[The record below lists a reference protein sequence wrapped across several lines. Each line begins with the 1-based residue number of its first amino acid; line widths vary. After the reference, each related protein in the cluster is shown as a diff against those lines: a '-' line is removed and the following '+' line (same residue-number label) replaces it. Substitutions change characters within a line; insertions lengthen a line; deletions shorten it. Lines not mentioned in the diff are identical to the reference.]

1 MTPEETGRIL
11 GEIALCDN
19 RKVDVPMVA
28 QWHRMI
34 GGLAYPDTSQAVVE
48 YFAESTDY
56 LKPADLIRRVKAIRE
71 RRVTA
76 APIDAPPA
84 EPGTYVDQLRSTVKQ
99 LADGFRMP
107 AAITSG
113 TSKGP
118 SAEYERTRQQDL
130 CGKRNREVVAR
141 HEDLSKRLTEPPLG
155 YAQPSQWNGFVPP
168 STFSGQVNGQINDSP
183 RRAALVAIVDEAMAR
198 DAQRQAS

>member
-34 GGLAYPDTSQAVVE
+34 GGLAYRDTSQAVVE
-48 YFAESTDY
+48 YFAESTEY

-71 RRVTA
+71 RRITA

-84 EPGTYVDQLRSTVKQ
+84 EPGPYVEQLRSTVRQ

-118 SAEYERTRQQDL
+118 SADYERIRQEER
-130 CGKRNREVVAR
+130 CGKRYREAVAR
-141 HEDLSKRLTEPPLG
+141 YPDLAERLTHPPLS
-155 YAQPSQWNGFVPP
+155 YARPEQWNGFVPP
-168 STFSGQVNGQINDSP
+168 KEFPEGTLNDSP
-183 RRAALVAIVDEAMAR
+183 RRAALVAIVDEALAR
-198 DAQRQAS
+198 DAERKAS